1 MIWRA
6 IREMRPM
13 DYLTAIIIAAIVCC
27 VLFILSGC
35 IPVHVRPEQSE
46 NGKPIP
52 LAVVPVAPVPAVADP
67 AWDSPTAKPAASD
80 WMSALLAALGIAGA
94 VGGTGALGW
103 AARAVGRYRSA
114 LKIVTDLA
122 EDLEDPNTDAGL
134 AKQVAQKRQYIITG
148 FRIEIARGFIGK
160 QQGRVIEQSPGDRHA
175 LLFATRQLKWH
186 GGFFR
191 RQTDFRKNSIG
202 ACLHGF
208 LLGPTGCL

>member
-6 IREMRPM
+6 IREMRPH
-13 DYLTAIIIAAIVCC
+13 DYLAAVIIAAIVCC
-27 VLFILSGC
+27 FLFILSGC

-52 LAVVPVAPVPAVADP
+52 LAVVPVAPPPAVADP

-114 LKIVTDLA
+114 LKIATDLA

-134 AKQVAQKRQYIITG
+134 AKQVAQKRQESAGVRDLTQKV
-148 FRIEIARGFIGK
+148 RGK
-160 QQGRVIEQSPGDRHA
+160 
-175 LLFATRQLKWH
+175 K
-186 GGFFR
+186 
-191 RQTDFRKNSIG
+191 
-202 ACLHGF
+202 
-208 LLGPTGCL
+208 